1 MARAKRKKKSS
12 GAPKKKAPE
21 GPFHNPFQSRAGEL
35 KKHLAPKAQETPPP
49 RPKPKPAPEPDEEEL
64 FLRAVA
70 DVTPLGSDLQTATPR
85 PGAKPPPME
94 DEELEVLARLADLV
108 TGTAPLDIRDT
119 DEYVQGARPGL
130 SPDIVHRL
138 SLGRFPVADHLDL
151 HGLTL
156 AQARAEV
163 EGFLTESRRKGSR
176 CVLIIHGRG
185 LSSPDGQPVLKPHL
199 VGWLSKTGL
208 RKHVLA
214 FTSARPYDGGAGAV
228 YVLLKK

>member
-1 MARAKRKKKSS
+1 MARAKRKRKKTGRPNRSE
-12 GAPKKKAPE
+12 PK
-21 GPFHNPFQSRAGEL
+21 GPFHNPFKDRASEIKSL
-35 KKHLAPKAQETPPP
+35 VCPKEKPAPP
-49 RPKPKPAPEPDEEEL
+49 PKPAPEPDEEDL
-64 FLRAVA
+64 FLQAVA
-70 DVTPLGSDLQTATPR
+70 GVTPLDADLQTALPSAR
-85 PGAKPPPME
+85 SKAPPVE

-108 TGTAPLDIRDT
+108 SGTAPLDIRDT
-119 DEYVQGARPGL
+119 DEYVQGARPDL
-130 SPDIVHRL
+130 NPDIVHRL
-138 SLGRFPVADHLDL
+138 SLGLFPVGDHLDL

-156 AQARAEV
+156 TQARAEV
-163 EGFLTESRRKGSR
+163 ERFLNESRRMGLR

>member
-1 MARAKRKKKSS
+1 MARSKRKKKKPASQ
-12 GAPKKKAPE
+12 PKKAPA
-21 GPFHNPFQSRAGEL
+21 GPFHNPFQDRAKEL
-35 KKHLAPKAQETPPP
+35 KKRLEIKEAPKP
-49 RPKPKPAPEPDEEEL
+49 RPKPPPEPDEEEI

-70 DVTPLGSDLQTATPR
+70 DVTPFDKDLQIATPE
-85 PGAKPPPME
+85 PGAKPPPVE
-94 DEELEVLARLADLV
+94 DEELEVLAQLADLV

-130 SPDIVHRL
+130 SPDVVHRL

-163 EGFLTESRRKGSR
+163 EGFLMESRRMGLR

-199 VGWLSKTGL
+199 VTWLSKTGL